1 METTR
6 RSLLAGVA
14 ATARAFDCNASIGV
28 MRSTDPLFR
37 VYE

>member
-1 METTR
+1 MEPTR
-6 RSLLAGVA
+6 RSMLACVA

-28 MRSTDPLFR
+28 VRSADPLFR

>member
-14 ATARAFDCNASIGV
+14 AMALAFDTNASIGV
-28 MRSTDPLFR
+28 VRSADPLFR